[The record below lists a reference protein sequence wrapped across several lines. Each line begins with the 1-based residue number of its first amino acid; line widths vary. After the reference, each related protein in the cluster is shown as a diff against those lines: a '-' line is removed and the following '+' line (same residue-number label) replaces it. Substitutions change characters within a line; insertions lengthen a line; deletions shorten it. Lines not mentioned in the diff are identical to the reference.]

1 MILSYTRVSTEEQ
14 AADGTTSLAEQQ
26 RKNKAI
32 AMMRGV
38 SQFDFLNY
46 QDKGVSGSI
55 PLAQRPAGGRLMQDA
70 NPGDVVVA
78 SKLDRLFRSASDAL
92 NTIELL
98 QVRRVEVI
106 LVDIGTEPVTVNG
119 TGKLFLTMLAAFAE
133 FERTRIGER
142 MNDGRRGKKERNGHI
157 GGAAPYGYKV
167 VGQGREARLEPE
179 PREQDMIRKARQLHE
194 QKISSSGICRKFEE
208 MGLRDRAGH
217 PFRETQ
223 VLRILER
230 PLAAQ

>member
-1 MILSYTRVSTEEQ
+1 MILGYAQVSTEEQ
-14 AADGTTSLAEQQ
+14 AADGTTSLAEQL
-26 RKNKAI
+26 RKCKAI
-32 AMMRGV
+32 AMMRGAG
-38 SQFDFLNY
+38 QFEFTNY
-46 QDKGVSGSI
+46 EDAGVSGSI
-55 PLAQRPAGGRLMQDA
+55 PLAHRPGGAKLMADA

-142 MNDGRRGKKERNGHI
+142 MNDGRRGKRERNGHI
-157 GGAAPYGYKV
+157 GGAAPYGYRV
-167 VGQGREARLEPE
+167 VGSGRGARLEPE
-179 PREQDMIRKARQLHE
+179 PDE
-194 QKISSSGICRKFEE
+194 QKLLRFVKQLRKELPPWRATHRLNE
-208 MGLRDRAGH
+208 LGYRDRAGH
-217 PFRETQ
+217 PFRVTQ
-223 VLRILER
+223 VQRLSKHA
-230 PLAAQ
+230 LALQ